1 MRLLEYLKHIEE
13 EGEVGSGTGPVG
25 PGTMTGNI
33 AQYPT
38 RLPFNTRRNAFLSKK
53 KKKKKVIPA

>member
-1 MRLLEYLKHIEE
+1 MRLFEYLKRYIEE

-38 RLPFNTRRNAFLSKK
+38 RLPFNTRRRPFLSK